1 MINRFLEEEKWNY
14 YPVILPI
21 ALFFTVFIVWAS
33 LTKIDEVVRGEGKVM
48 PSGQTKVLQHLEGGI
63 ISEILVH
70 QGEEVKKGQVLYRL
84 NNEYFDADLKSK
96 EIELMAY
103 EAKAFRLESLI
114 NEKNTLKYDDK
125 FKKLL
130 PRIIQNEMHI
140 FRQEKSSY
148 KNKIGIA
155 KDQLRQKEFKLAEL
169 ESKFGNLSI
178 ELRLA
183 RENMSIQEKLLRKRV
198 ISRKKY
204 IVELAKKQKI
214 YTQIEEVRNSIP
226 IIREEI
232 KEWKRKIITVQSDEK
247 SKLYEQYS
255 LVQVEIK
262 KLQEK
267 NKANIDRDH
276 RKEVV
281 SPVNGVINML
291 YFHTLNGIVKAGD
304 KMAEVTP
311 LEDNLMIEAKIKTSD
326 RALIWVGQD
335 VSIEITSYDFSK
347 YGLLQ
352 GKLIGI
358 APDSTLDKMGNTYYM
373 VKVQANDYQFDKNS
387 PIMMGMI
394 ANINILAA
402 KRTIMHYL
410 LKPLKDITKNS
421 LGEH

>member
-1 MINRFLEEEKWNY
+1 MISKFLEEEKWNY
-14 YPVILPI
+14 YPLVIPI
-21 ALFFTVFIVWAS
+21 GIFFIIFLLWAS
-33 LTKIDEVVRGEGKVM
+33 FTKIDEVVRGEGKVM

-63 ISEILVH
+63 ISEILVK
-70 QGEEVKKGQVLYRL
+70 QGDHVKKGQVLYRL

-103 EAKAFRLESLI
+103 EAKAFRLVALI
-114 NEKNTLKYDDK
+114 NEEETLKYSEE
-125 FKKLL
+125 FRTTL
-130 PRIIQNEMHI
+130 PKIIINEMFI
-140 FRQEKSSY
+140 FREEKIKY
-148 KNKIGIA
+148 QNKIDIA
-155 KDQLRQKEFKLAEL
+155 KDQLRQKELKLEEL
-169 ESKFGNLSI
+169 ESKFENLSI

-183 RENMSIQEKLLRKRV
+183 TENMEILDDLLRKKV
-198 ISRKKY
+198 TSRKNY
-204 IVELAKKQKI
+204 LVELSKKQKI
-214 YTQIEEVRNSIP
+214 YTQIQEVRSSIP
-226 IIREEI
+226 IVKEEI
-232 KEWKRKIITVQSDEK
+232 KEWQKKIKTVTSDVK

-255 LVQVEIK
+255 LIQVEIK

-267 NKANIDRDH
+267 NKANIDRDE

-311 LEDNLMIEAKIKTSD
+311 LEDNLLIEAKIKTSD

-335 VSIEITSYDFSK
+335 VSLEITSYDFSK
-347 YGLLQ
+347 YGLLK

-358 APDSTLDKMGNTYYM
+358 APDSTLDKMGNTYYI
-373 VKVQANDYQFDKNS
+373 VKIQANDYQFDSNS

-394 ANINILAA
+394 ANVNILAS
-402 KRTIMHYL
+402 KRSIMHYL
-410 LKPLKDITKNS
+410 LKPLKDITRNS

>member
-1 MINRFLEEEKWNY
+1 MMNRFLEEEKWNY
-14 YPVILPI
+14 YPVIIPI
-21 ALFFTVFIVWAS
+21 GLFFVIFLIWAS
-33 LTKIDEVVRGEGKVM
+33 FTKIDEVVRGEGKVM

-63 ISEILVH
+63 ISEILVN
-70 QGEEVKKGQVLYRL
+70 QGDHVKKGQVLYRL

-103 EAKAFRLESLI
+103 EAKVIRLEALI
-114 NEKNTLKYDDK
+114 NEQETLTYNDTM
-125 FKKLL
+125 KKLL

-140 FRQEKSSY
+140 FREEKSKY

-155 KDQLRQKEFKLAEL
+155 QDQLRQKELKLDEL
-169 ESKFGNLSI
+169 ESKFENLSM

-183 RENMSIQEKLLRKRV
+183 TENMEIQEDLLKKKV
-198 ISRKKY
+198 TSRKTY

-214 YTQIEEVRNSIP
+214 YTQIQEVRNSIP
-226 IIREEI
+226 IVLEEI
-232 KEWKRKIITVQSDEK
+232 KEWKRKITTVESDEK

-255 LVQVEIK
+255 MIQVEIK

-267 NKANIDRDH
+267 NKANIDRDE

-291 YFHTLNGIVKAGD
+291 YFHTVNGIVKAGD
-304 KMAEVTP
+304 KMAEITP

-347 YGLLQ
+347 YGLLK

-358 APDSTLDKMGNTYYM
+358 APDSTIDKMGNTYYL
-373 VKVQANDYQFDKNS
+373 VKIQANDYQFDNNS

-394 ANINILAA
+394 ANINILTA

>member
-226 IIREEI
+226 ITREEI

>member
-1 MINRFLEEEKWNY
+1 MMNKFLEEEKWNY
-14 YPVILPI
+14 YPLVIPI
-21 ALFFTVFIVWAS
+21 GLFFIVFLLWAS

-63 ISEILVH
+63 ISEILVK
-70 QGEEVKKGQVLYRL
+70 QGDHVRKGQVLYRL
-84 NNEYFDADLKSK
+84 DNEYFDADLKSK

-103 EAKAFRLESLI
+103 EAKAFRLVALI
-114 NEKNTLKYDDK
+114 NEDENLLYSDE
-125 FKKLL
+125 FKKAL
-130 PRIIQNEMHI
+130 PKIIINEMHI
-140 FRQEKSSY
+140 FREEKIKY
-148 KNKIGIA
+148 QNKIDIA
-155 KDQLRQKEFKLAEL
+155 KDQLRQKELKLDEL
-169 ESKFGNLSI
+169 QSKFENLSI

-183 RENMSIQEKLLRKRV
+183 TENMEILDKLLKKKV
-198 ISRKKY
+198 TSRKNY
-204 IVELAKKQKI
+204 ILELAKKQKI
-214 YTQIEEVRNSIP
+214 YTQIEGVRSSIP
-226 IIREEI
+226 IVDEEI
-232 KEWKRKIITVQSDEK
+232 KEWQKKIKTVTSDVR

-255 LVQVEIK
+255 LIQVEIK

-267 NKANIDRDH
+267 NKANIDRDE

-311 LEDNLMIEAKIKTSD
+311 LEDNLLIEAKIKTSD
-326 RALIWVGQD
+326 RAMIWVGQN

-347 YGLLQ
+347 YGLLK

-358 APDSTLDKMGNTYYM
+358 APDSTLDKMGNTYYV
-373 VKVQANDYQFDKNS
+373 VKVQANDYQFDNNS

-394 ANINILAA
+394 ANVNILAS

-410 LKPLKDITKNS
+410 LKIIKNNII
-421 LGEH
+421 LRTED

>member
-103 EAKAFRLESLI
+103 EAKAFRLEALI
-114 NEKNTLKYDDK
+114 NEKNTLQYNDK

-155 KDQLRQKEFKLAEL
+155 KDQLRQKEFKLTEL

-226 IIREEI
+226 ITREEI

-267 NKANIDRDH
+267 NKANIDRDE
-276 RKEVV
+276 RKEVI

-347 YGLLQ
+347 YGLLK

-410 LKPLKDITKNS
+410 LKPLKDITQNS

>member
-1 MINRFLEEEKWNY
+1 MINKFLEEEKWNY
-14 YPVILPI
+14 YSLVIPI
-21 ALFFTVFIVWAS
+21 GIFFIIFLLWAS
-33 LTKIDEVVRGEGKVM
+33 FTKIDEVVRGEGKVM

-63 ISEILVH
+63 ISEILVK
-70 QGEEVKKGQVLYRL
+70 QGDHVKKGQVLYRL
-84 NNEYFDADLKSK
+84 DNEYFDADLKSK

-103 EAKAFRLESLI
+103 EAKAFRLIALI
-114 NEKNTLKYDDK
+114 NEEDTLEYSDEFKNTLPK
-125 FKKLL
+125 
-130 PRIIQNEMHI
+130 IIINEMFI
-140 FRQEKSSY
+140 FREEKIKY
-148 KNKIGIA
+148 QNKIDIA
-155 KDQLRQKEFKLAEL
+155 KDQLRQKELKLDEL
-169 ESKFGNLSI
+169 QSKFENLSI

-183 RENMSIQEKLLRKRV
+183 TENMEILDDLLRKKV
-198 ISRKKY
+198 TSRKNY
-204 IVELAKKQKI
+204 LVELAKKQKI
-214 YTQIEEVRNSIP
+214 YTQIEEVRSSIP
-226 IIREEI
+226 IVEEEI
-232 KEWKRKIITVQSDEK
+232 KEWQKKKKTVTSDVK

-267 NKANIDRDH
+267 NKANIDRDE

-311 LEDNLMIEAKIKTSD
+311 LEDNLLIEAKIKTSD

-335 VSIEITSYDFSK
+335 VSLEITSYDFSK
-347 YGLLQ
+347 YGLLK

-358 APDSTLDKMGNTYYM
+358 APDSTLDKMGNTYYI
-373 VKVQANDYQFDKNS
+373 VKIQANDYQFDSNS

-394 ANINILAA
+394 ANVNILAS
-402 KRTIMHYL
+402 KRSIMHYL
-410 LKPLKDITKNS
+410 LKPLKDITRNS

>member
-1 MINRFLEEEKWNY
+1 MNRFLEEEKWNY
-14 YPVILPI
+14 YPVVIPI
-21 ALFFTVFIVWAS
+21 GLFFIIFIIWAS
-33 LTKIDEVVRGEGKVM
+33 FTKIDEVVRGEGKVM

-63 ISEILVH
+63 ISEILVN
-70 QGEEVKKGQVLYRL
+70 QGDHVKKGEVLYRL

-103 EAKAFRLESLI
+103 EAKALRVETLI
-114 NEKNTLKYDDK
+114 NEKETLSYSEE

-130 PRIIQNEMHI
+130 PRIIQNEMFI
-140 FRQEKSSY
+140 FKEEKSKY

-155 KDQLRQKEFKLAEL
+155 KNQLRQKELKLDEL
-169 ESKFGNLSI
+169 QSKFENLSM
-178 ELRLA
+178 ELQLA
-183 RENMSIQEKLLRKRV
+183 TENMSIQENLLKKKV
-198 ISRKKY
+198 TSRKNY

-214 YTQIEEVRNSIP
+214 YTQIEEVRSSIP
-226 IIREEI
+226 IVKQEI
-232 KEWKRKIITVQSDEK
+232 QEWERKITTVQSDEK

-267 NKANIDRDH
+267 NKANIDRDE

-291 YFHTLNGIVKAGD
+291 YFHTVNGIVKAGD

-326 RALIWVGQD
+326 RALIWVGQT

-347 YGLLQ
+347 YGLLK

-358 APDSTLDKMGNTYYM
+358 APDSTMDKMGNTFYL
-373 VKVQANDYQFDKNS
+373 VKIQANDYQFDNNS

-394 ANINILAA
+394 ANINILTA
-402 KRTIMHYL
+402 KRTIMQYL
-410 LKPLKDITKNS
+410 LKPLKDISKNS

>member
-1 MINRFLEEEKWNY
+1 MMNKFLEEEKWNY
-14 YPVILPI
+14 YPLIIPI
-21 ALFFTVFIVWAS
+21 ALFFIIFILWAS
-33 LTKIDEVVRGEGKVM
+33 FAEIDEVVRGEGKVI
-48 PSGQTKVLQHLEGGI
+48 PSGQTKVLQHFEGGI
-63 ISEILVH
+63 ISEILVSPGDH
-70 QGEEVKKGQVLYRL
+70 VKKGQVLYRL
-84 NNEYFDADLKSK
+84 ENEYFDADLKSK

-103 EAKAFRLESLI
+103 EAKAQRVKALI
-114 NEKNTLKYDDK
+114 EEDATLSYSDD

-130 PRIIQNEMHI
+130 PRIIQNEMSI
-140 FRQEKSSY
+140 FREEKIKY
-148 KNKIGIA
+148 QNKIDIS
-155 KDQLRQKEFKLAEL
+155 KDQLRQKELKLKEL
-169 ESKFGNLSI
+169 ESKFENLSI

-183 RENMSIQEKLLRKRV
+183 TENMAIQENLLKKKV
-198 ISRKKY
+198 ISRKNY

-214 YTQIEEVRNSIP
+214 YTQIEEVRSSIP
-226 IIREEI
+226 IVKEEI
-232 KEWKRKIITVQSDEK
+232 KEWQRKVKTVQSDEK

-267 NKANIDRDH
+267 NKANLDRDV

-291 YFHTLNGIVKAGD
+291 YFHTVNGIVKSGD
-304 KMAEVTP
+304 KMAEITP

-326 RALIWVGQD
+326 RALIWVGQK
-335 VSIEITSYDFSK
+335 VSIEITSYDFSR
-347 YGLLQ
+347 YGLLE

-358 APDSTLDKMGNTYYM
+358 APDSTMDKMGNTYYL
-373 VKVQANDYQFDKNS
+373 VKIQANNYQFDNDS

-394 ANINILAA
+394 ANVNILTS

>member
-103 EAKAFRLESLI
+103 EAKAFRLEALI
-114 NEKNTLKYDDK
+114 NEKNTLQYNDK

-155 KDQLRQKEFKLAEL
+155 KDQLRQKEFKLTEL

>member
-1 MINRFLEEEKWNY
+1 MMNRFLEEEKWNY
-14 YPVILPI
+14 YPLVIPI
-21 ALFFTVFIVWAS
+21 GLFFIIFLFWAS
-33 LTKIDEVVRGEGKVM
+33 FSKIDEVVRGEGKVM
-48 PSGQTKVLQHLEGGI
+48 PSGQTKVLQHFEGGI
-63 ISEILVH
+63 ISEILVKPGDH
-70 QGEEVKKGQVLYRL
+70 VTKGQVLYRL
-84 NNEYFDADLKSK
+84 ENEYFDADLKSK

-103 EAKAFRLESLI
+103 EAKALRLVALI
-114 NEKNTLKYDDK
+114 NEESTLSYNDQFKQTIPKIIINEIFIFKEEKIKY
-125 FKKLL
+125 
-130 PRIIQNEMHI
+130 Q
-140 FRQEKSSY
+140 
-148 KNKIGIA
+148 NKINIA
-155 KDQLRQKEFKLAEL
+155 KDQLRQKELKLDEL
-169 ESKFGNLSI
+169 QSKFENLSI

-183 RENMSIQEKLLRKRV
+183 TENMAILDDLLKKKV
-198 ISRKKY
+198 TSRKNY

-214 YTQIEEVRNSIP
+214 YTQIEEVRSSIP
-226 IIREEI
+226 IVKEEI
-232 KEWKRKIITVQSDEK
+232 KEWEKKLKTVTSDVK

-255 LVQVEIK
+255 LIQVEIK

-267 NKANIDRDH
+267 NKANIDRDQ

-311 LEDNLMIEAKIKTSD
+311 LEDNLLIEAKIKTSD

-347 YGLLQ
+347 YGLLK

-358 APDSTLDKMGNTYYM
+358 APDSTLDKMGNTYYV

-394 ANINILAA
+394 ANINILAS

>member
-1 MINRFLEEEKWNY
+1 MINKFLEEEKWNY
-14 YPVILPI
+14 YPLVIPI
-21 ALFFTVFIVWAS
+21 GIFFIIFLLWAS

-63 ISEILVH
+63 ISEILVK
-70 QGEEVKKGQVLYRL
+70 QGDHVKKGQVLYRL

-103 EAKAFRLESLI
+103 EAKAFRLVALI
-114 NEKNTLKYDDK
+114 NEEETLQYSDE
-125 FKKLL
+125 FRTTL
-130 PRIIQNEMHI
+130 PKIIINEMFI
-140 FRQEKSSY
+140 FREEKIKY
-148 KNKIGIA
+148 QNKIDIA
-155 KDQLRQKEFKLAEL
+155 KDQLRQKELKLDEL
-169 ESKFGNLSI
+169 QSKFENLSI

-183 RENMSIQEKLLRKRV
+183 TENMTILDDLLRKKV
-198 ISRKKY
+198 TSRKNY

-214 YTQIEEVRNSIP
+214 YTQIEEVRSSIP
-226 IIREEI
+226 IVDEEI
-232 KEWKRKIITVQSDEK
+232 KEWQKKIKTVTSDVK

-255 LVQVEIK
+255 LIQVEIK

-267 NKANIDRDH
+267 NKANIDRDE

-311 LEDNLMIEAKIKTSD
+311 LEDNLLIEAKIKTSD

-335 VSIEITSYDFSK
+335 VSLEITSYDFSK
-347 YGLLQ
+347 YGSLK

-358 APDSTLDKMGNTYYM
+358 APDSTLDKMGNTYYI
-373 VKVQANDYQFDKNS
+373 VKIQANDYQFDSNS

-394 ANINILAA
+394 ANVNILAS
-402 KRTIMHYL
+402 KRSIMHYL
-410 LKPLKDITKNS
+410 LKPLKDITRNS

>member
-1 MINRFLEEEKWNY
+1 MMNRFLEEEKWNY
-14 YPVILPI
+14 YPVVIPI
-21 ALFFTVFIVWAS
+21 GLFFTIFIIWAS
-33 LTKIDEVVRGEGKVM
+33 FTKIDEVVRGEGKVM

-70 QGEEVKKGQVLYRL
+70 QGDHVKKGQVLYRL
-84 NNEYFDADLKSK
+84 DNEYFDADLKSK

-103 EAKAFRLESLI
+103 EVKALRLQALI
-114 NEKNTLKYDDK
+114 NEQENLSYSDT

-130 PRIIQNEMHI
+130 PRIIQNEMQI
-140 FRQEKSSY
+140 FREEKSKY

-155 KDQLRQKEFKLAEL
+155 QDQLRQKELKLDEL
-169 ESKFGNLSI
+169 ESKFDNLDM

-183 RENMSIQEKLLRKRV
+183 TENMEIQEDLLKKKV
-198 ISRKKY
+198 TSRKTY

-214 YTQIEEVRNSIP
+214 YTQIQEVRSSIP
-226 IIREEI
+226 IVHEEI
-232 KEWKRKIITVQSDEK
+232 KEWKRKITTVESDEK

-255 LVQVEIK
+255 LVQIEIK

-267 NKANIDRDH
+267 NKANIDRDV

-291 YFHTLNGIVKAGD
+291 YFHTVNGIVKAGD

-347 YGLLQ
+347 YGLLK
-352 GKLIGI
+352 GRLIGI
-358 APDSTLDKMGNTYYM
+358 APDSTMDKMGNTYYL
-373 VKVQANDYQFDKNS
+373 VKIQANDYQFDNDS

-394 ANINILAA
+394 ANVNILTS

>member
-1 MINRFLEEEKWNY
+1 
-14 YPVILPI
+14 
-21 ALFFTVFIVWAS
+21 
-33 LTKIDEVVRGEGKVM
+33 
-48 PSGQTKVLQHLEGGI
+48 
-63 ISEILVH
+63 
-70 QGEEVKKGQVLYRL
+70 
-84 NNEYFDADLKSK
+84 
-96 EIELMAY
+96 
-103 EAKAFRLESLI
+103 
-114 NEKNTLKYDDK
+114 
-125 FKKLL
+125 
-130 PRIIQNEMHI
+130 
-140 FRQEKSSY
+140 
-148 KNKIGIA
+148 
-155 KDQLRQKEFKLAEL
+155 
-169 ESKFGNLSI
+169 
-178 ELRLA
+178 
-183 RENMSIQEKLLRKRV
+183 
-198 ISRKKY
+198 
-204 IVELAKKQKI
+204 LAKKQKI

-226 IIREEI
+226 ITREEI

-267 NKANIDRDH
+267 NKANIDRDE
-276 RKEVV
+276 RKEVI

-347 YGLLQ
+347 YGLLK

-410 LKPLKDITKNS
+410 LKPLKDITQNS

>member
-1 MINRFLEEEKWNY
+1 MNRFLEEEKWNY
-14 YPVILPI
+14 YPVVIPI
-21 ALFFTVFIVWAS
+21 GLFFIIFIIWAS
-33 LTKIDEVVRGEGKVM
+33 FTKIDEVVRGEGKVM

-63 ISEILVH
+63 ISEILVN
-70 QGEEVKKGQVLYRL
+70 QGDHVKKGEVLYRL

-103 EAKAFRLESLI
+103 EAKALRVETLI
-114 NEKNTLKYDDK
+114 NEEETLSYSEE

-130 PRIIQNEMHI
+130 PRIIQNEMFI
-140 FRQEKSSY
+140 FKEEKSKY

-155 KDQLRQKEFKLAEL
+155 KNQLRQKELKLDEL
-169 ESKFGNLSI
+169 QSKFENLSM
-178 ELRLA
+178 ELQLA
-183 RENMSIQEKLLRKRV
+183 TENMSIQENLLKKKV
-198 ISRKKY
+198 TSRKNY

-214 YTQIEEVRNSIP
+214 YTQIEEVRSSIP
-226 IIREEI
+226 IVKQEI
-232 KEWKRKIITVQSDEK
+232 QEWERKITTVQSDEK

-267 NKANIDRDH
+267 NKANIDRDE

-291 YFHTLNGIVKAGD
+291 YFHTVNGIVKAGD

-326 RALIWVGQD
+326 RALIWVGQT

-347 YGLLQ
+347 YGLLK

-358 APDSTLDKMGNTYYM
+358 APDSTMDKMGNTFYL
-373 VKVQANDYQFDKNS
+373 VKIQANDYQFDNNS

-394 ANINILAA
+394 ANINILTA
-402 KRTIMHYL
+402 KRTIMQYL
-410 LKPLKDITKNS
+410 LKPLKDISKNS

>member
-103 EAKAFRLESLI
+103 EAKAFRLEALI
-114 NEKNTLKYDDK
+114 NEKNTLQYNDK

-155 KDQLRQKEFKLAEL
+155 KDQLRQKEFKLTEL

-183 RENMSIQEKLLRKRV
+183 RENMSI
-198 ISRKKY
+198 
-204 IVELAKKQKI
+204 
-214 YTQIEEVRNSIP
+214 
-226 IIREEI
+226 
-232 KEWKRKIITVQSDEK
+232 
-247 SKLYEQYS
+247 
-255 LVQVEIK
+255 
-262 KLQEK
+262 
-267 NKANIDRDH
+267 
-276 RKEVV
+276 
-281 SPVNGVINML
+281 
-291 YFHTLNGIVKAGD
+291 
-304 KMAEVTP
+304 
-311 LEDNLMIEAKIKTSD
+311 
-326 RALIWVGQD
+326 
-335 VSIEITSYDFSK
+335 
-347 YGLLQ
+347 
-352 GKLIGI
+352 
-358 APDSTLDKMGNTYYM
+358 
-373 VKVQANDYQFDKNS
+373 
-387 PIMMGMI
+387 
-394 ANINILAA
+394 
-402 KRTIMHYL
+402 
-410 LKPLKDITKNS
+410 
-421 LGEH
+421 

>member
-1 MINRFLEEEKWNY
+1 MMNKFLEEEKWNY
-14 YPVILPI
+14 YPVIIPI
-21 ALFFTVFIVWAS
+21 GLFFLIFIIWAS
-33 LTKIDEVVRGEGKVM
+33 FAQIDEVVRGEGKVI

-63 ISEILVH
+63 ISEILVSPGDH
-70 QGEEVKKGQVLYRL
+70 VKKGQVLYRL
-84 NNEYFDADLKSK
+84 DNEYFDADLKSK

-103 EAKAFRLESLI
+103 EAKGLRLEALI
-114 NEKNTLKYDDK
+114 SEKEKLVYSDE

-130 PRIIQNEMHI
+130 PRIIENESFI
-140 FRQEKSSY
+140 FREEKIKY
-148 KNKIGIA
+148 LNKIETA
-155 KDQLRQKEFKLAEL
+155 KDQLRQKELKLDEL

-183 RENMSIQEKLLRKRV
+183 TENMEIQEDLLRKKV
-198 ISRKKY
+198 TSRKNY
-204 IVELAKKQKI
+204 LVELSKKQKI
-214 YTQIEEVRNSIP
+214 YTQIEEVRGSIP
-226 IIREEI
+226 IVKEEI
-232 KEWKRKIITVQSDEK
+232 KEWQRKIKTVQSDEK

-267 NKANIDRDH
+267 NKANIDRDV

-291 YFHTLNGIVKAGD
+291 YFHTVNGIVKAGD
-304 KMAEVTP
+304 KMAEITP
-311 LEDNLMIEAKIKTSD
+311 LEDNLMIEGKIKTSD
-326 RALIWVGQD
+326 RALIWVGQK
-335 VSIEITSYDFSK
+335 VSIEITSYDFSRF
-347 YGLLQ
+347 GLLE

-358 APDSTLDKMGNTYYM
+358 APDSTLDKMGNTYYL
-373 VKVQANDYQFDKNS
+373 VKIQANDYQFDENS

-394 ANINILAA
+394 ANVNILTS

>member
-1 MINRFLEEEKWNY
+1 MMNRFLEEEKWNY
-14 YPVILPI
+14 YPVVVPI
-21 ALFFTVFIVWAS
+21 GLFFIIFVVWAS
-33 LTKIDEVVRGEGKVM
+33 FAQIDEVVRGEGKVI

-63 ISEILVH
+63 ISEILVSPGDH
-70 QGEEVKKGQVLYRL
+70 VKKGQVLYRL
-84 NNEYFDADLKSK
+84 ENEYFDADLKSK

-103 EAKAFRLESLI
+103 EAKGLRLEALI
-114 NEKNTLKYDDK
+114 NEKEKLVYSDE

-130 PRIIQNEMHI
+130 PRIIENESFI
-140 FRQEKSSY
+140 FREEKIKY
-148 KNKIGIA
+148 QNKIETA
-155 KDQLRQKEFKLAEL
+155 KDQLRQKELKLDEL

-183 RENMSIQEKLLRKRV
+183 TENMQIQEDLLKKKV
-198 ISRKKY
+198 TSRKNY
-204 IVELAKKQKI
+204 LMELAKKQKI
-214 YTQIEEVRNSIP
+214 YTQIEEVRSSIP
-226 IIREEI
+226 IVKEEI
-232 KEWKRKIITVQSDEK
+232 KEWQRKIKTVQSDEK

-267 NKANIDRDH
+267 NKANIDRDV

-291 YFHTLNGIVKAGD
+291 YFHTVNGIVKAGD
-304 KMAEVTP
+304 KMAEITP
-311 LEDNLMIEAKIKTSD
+311 LEDNLMIEGKIKTSD
-326 RALIWVGQD
+326 RALIWVGQK
-335 VSIEITSYDFSK
+335 VSIEITSYDFSRF
-347 YGLLQ
+347 GLLE

-358 APDSTLDKMGNTYYM
+358 APDSTLDKMGNTYYL
-373 VKVQANDYQFDKNS
+373 VKIQADDYQFDENS

-394 ANINILAA
+394 ANVNILTS
-402 KRTIMHYL
+402 KRTVMHYL